1 MILRG
6 NGIKDQI
13 NKQYLENVLTNLF
26 ISNNPKF
33 ITFITIQRKLDSACV
48 HIYIILSIEVLDLF
62 GARMCL

>member
-48 HIYIILSIEVLDLF
+48 HIYIIFIH
-62 GARMCL
+62 